1 MAMKA
6 DFAFF
11 IIFVSRVSVF
21 VLDSVPEARII
32 SSMVNGLPA
41 EYSAA
46 SIFAVACSSFSTLA
60 NNQKH
65 SKIYLK
71 EAFLHV

>member
-1 MAMKA
+1 MALKA

-32 SSMVNGLPA
+32 SSIVNGLPA
-41 EYSAA
+41 EYNAA
-46 SIFAVACSSFSTLA
+46 SIFAVALSSFSTLG
-60 NNQKH
+60 NNQKT

>member
-1 MAMKA
+1 MALKA

-21 VLDSVPEARII
+21 VLDSVPDARII

-46 SIFAVACSSFSTLA
+46 SIFAVARSSFSILG
-60 NNQKH
+60 NNQKP